1 MTTPVPVP
9 NSSSSSTSAPDAEPL
24 LDALVVGAGPAGLTA
39 ATYLA
44 RFHRD
49 FVVVDGGKS
58 RARWI
63 PESNNCPGFPHGIGG
78 TALLGKLR
86 EQALGFGVRIEQ
98 GQVARLERAGEHFLP
113 TAEDGRRWRA
123 RCVLLA
129 TGVVDVMPAMDGL
142 EDGIARHAVRLCAVC
157 DGYEAS
163 DDAIAVLAPADE
175 AIRHALFLRSFS
187 RDVTAIRS
195 EDGEPSDECAA
206 LALKAGVELLPA
218 ARAMRCLPGD
228 GCEVDTDAGR
238 RRFDTLY
245 PVLGADAQSQL
256 AVALGAKVDDNGEL
270 VVDERQQTTVD
281 GLYAIGDVVSAL
293 NQIAVGMGHAAIA
306 ATAVHNRLP
315 RNWRERQDPAA
326 A

>member
-78 TALLGKLR
+78 EALLRKLR
-86 EQALGFGVRIEQ
+86 EQALSFDVRIEE
-98 GQVARLERAGEHFLP
+98 GRIARLERDGSHFLAI
-113 TAEDGRRWRA
+113 AEDGRRWRA

-142 EDGIARHAVRLCAVC
+142 EGGIARHAVRLCAVC

-163 DDAIAVLAPADE
+163 DEAIAVLAPADE

-187 RDVTAIRS
+187 RNVTAIRS
-195 EDGEPSDECAA
+195 EDGEPSEECAA
-206 LALKAGVELLPA
+206 LARQAGVDLLPPA
-218 ARAMRCLPGD
+218 QAMRCLPGGGCEIDTDD
-228 GCEVDTDAGR
+228 GCH
-238 RRFDTLY
+238 RFDTLY
-245 PVLGADAQSQL
+245 PVLGGNAQSQL
-256 AVALGAKVDDNGEL
+256 AVALGARVDGNGEL
-270 VVDERQQTTVD
+270 VVDERQQTSVE
-281 GLYAIGDVVSAL
+281 GVYAIGDVVSAL
-293 NQIAVGMGHAAIA
+293 NQIAVALGHAAIA

-315 RNWRERQDPAA
+315 RNWRERQDPAPP
-326 A
+326 

>member
-1 MTTPVPVP
+1 MTTPEPAP
-9 NSSSSSTSAPDAEPL
+9 SSSSSSTSAPDAERL

-63 PESNNCPGFPHGIGG
+63 PESNNCPGFPDGIGG
-78 TALLGKLR
+78 EALLGKLR
-86 EQALGFGVRIEQ
+86 EQARSFDVAIEDGRI
-98 GQVARLERAGEHFLP
+98 ARLQRDGGHFIAI
-113 TAEDGRRWRA
+113 AEDGRRWRA
-123 RCVLLA
+123 RYVLLA

-142 EDGIARHAVRLCAVC
+142 DAGIARHAVRLCAVC

-187 RDVTAIRS
+187 RNVTAIRS
-195 EDGEPSDECAA
+195 EPGEPSEACAT
-206 LALKAGVELLPA
+206 LARQAGVELLPPA
-218 ARAMRCLPGD
+218 TAMRCLAEGGCEIDTDD
-228 GCEVDTDAGR
+228 GCH
-238 RRFDTLY
+238 RFDTLY
-245 PVLGADAQSQL
+245 PVLGGNAQSQL
-256 AVALGAKVDDNGEL
+256 AVELGANVDENGEL
-270 VVDERQQTTVD
+270 VVDGHQQTSVD
-281 GLYAIGDVVSAL
+281 GVYAMGDVVSAL
-293 NQIAVGMGHAAIA
+293 NQIAVALGHAAIA

-315 RNWRERQDPAA
+315 RNWRERQQPPAA
-326 A
+326 